1 MLDSDCELFYVG
13 LNTQVSTLPPTN
25 SQNQRRQN
33 TAQVCIPR
41 AFFSNRNKYGA
52 WSPSFKSMSRLSP
65 STQETQSNLQL
76 SLNAKPEG
84 EQTKL
89 YHHEDRLAKTWKSM
103 TNWMVIASQK
113 AENAAVDPTKPVL
126 RELDE
131 YVVAF
136 LRSKLDWGKLISYLE
151 AKLEGKAKEMETLQQ
166 YVRTQP
172 KLGRSKRKREDEK
185 REEETKTAALESFPS
200 ADTADI
206 YTMP

>member
-1 MLDSDCELFYVG
+1 
-13 LNTQVSTLPPTN
+13 
-25 SQNQRRQN
+25 
-33 TAQVCIPR
+33 
-41 AFFSNRNKYGA
+41 
-52 WSPSFKSMSRLSP
+52 
-65 STQETQSNLQL
+65 
-76 SLNAKPEG
+76 
-84 EQTKL
+84 
-89 YHHEDRLAKTWKSM
+89 M